1 MIIRNNC
8 IAQRLVILITFGGM
22 LINLFME
29 STLTS
34 STNSVLRTR
43 GGAVDSFPPAFR
55 RSFADCAVSG
65 RGCHGGVQGAR
76 ESRCIT
82 SAFPSCVQRSDA
94 HTHQR
99 EEEMDEGL
107 HAHHGEEEKDGGTS
121 TSKATVSRTSQGHL

>member
-1 MIIRNNC
+1 M
-8 IAQRLVILITFGGM
+8 AHVHF
-22 LINLFME
+22 LFME
-29 STLTS
+29 STLTN

-43 GGAVDSFPPAFR
+43 GGAVDSFSPAFR
-55 RSFADCAVSG
+55 GSFADAGCSVSG

-82 SAFPSCVQRSDA
+82 SALPSCVQRSDA

-99 EEEMDEGL
+99 EEEMGEGL

-121 TSKATVSRTSQGHL
+121 ISKATVSRTSQGHL